1 MTVSQLIMV
10 MMALARSY
18 GYAPSAGRLREHAT
32 AVVATGADRDLAV
45 AALAVG
51 WTEDQWGAVG
61 RIPFGCGGRRAIGH
75 TVRQGASCAVW
86 TLARYHYRCADWP
99 AAFSGYNTGNRGCA
113 VNRYGRNVERVRQ
126 RLAASFER
134 NP

>member
-10 MMALARSY
+10 MMTLARSY
-18 GYAPSAGRLREHAT
+18 GYAPSAGRLREHAS

-45 AALAVG
+45 ATLAVG
-51 WTEDQWGAVG
+51 WVEDQWGAVG
-61 RIPFGCGGRRAIGH
+61 RIPFGCGRRGR

-86 TLARYHYRCADWP
+86 TLARYHYRCSDWP
-99 AAFSGYNTGNRGCA
+99 AAFSGYKTGARGCA
-113 VNRYGRNVERVRQ
+113 VNRYGRNVERLRQ
-126 RLAASFER
+126 RLAATLER